1 MKKVTKMGLM
11 LCLVLSGTFCQA
23 HGVARQES
31 EKGKEIVIDIKAKV
45 LHGGADR
52 SSSIQASIDGHILA
66 IVFTENLGQVNIDIT
81 TDSGATVNYNSMNT
95 PNGVNYY
102 IPNTGSYIVYF
113 TLSNGDQYYGEFE
126 VTD

>member
-1 MKKVTKMGLM
+1 MKQTTKMILTICFALSAT
-11 LCLVLSGTFCQA
+11 LCYSNDVTQ
-23 HGVARQES
+23 VENES
-31 EKGKEIVIDIKAKV
+31 HIIVKAK
-45 LHGGADR
+45 LIHDGADR
-52 SSSIQASIDGHILA
+52 SSSILASITGHVLS

-113 TLSNGDQYYGEFE
+113 TLSNGDQYHGEFE